1 MILPNSTWRT
11 KKSPYHQLF
20 IHMDGMS
27 WAPNRSAGFSSEGWV
42 SGRPWNRTGTAEP
55 EPQQRNRA
63 EPYRTRTEPQANPG
77 NRTGKRFLSLSLSLS
92 LALFGALSRS
102 LSRLSLSF
110 SRTLSL
116 SVALFLSR
124 LSVSLSPRPPIL
136 PLFGFPARTRPKCGT
151 GRGAKGQIKPIL
163 GGWRGPGHRP

>member
-1 MILPNSTWRT
+1 
-11 KKSPYHQLF
+11 
-20 IHMDGMS
+20 MS

-55 EPQQRNRA
+55 EPQQPNRA
-63 EPYRTRTEPQANPG
+63 EPNRTRTEPQANPG

-92 LALFGALSRS
+92 LALYRALSLAS
-102 LSRLSLSF
+102 LCL

-116 SVALFLSR
+116 SVALFRSLSLSSLC

-151 GRGAKGQIKPIL
+151 GRGAKGQIKPIFFWGAGEGLVTGHAIKFHL
-163 GGWRGPGHRP
+163 GGLEECLETAKN